1 MSKRIMLI
9 TAILMLCMVPFAYAI
24 YDENSTNDD
33 GFMKLKMVDTEG
45 QNVGVNSEEI
55 MTITSL
61 GIDEDTIQQSKS
73 LFQWQDNL
81 NVTGI
86 QDGTTFLGG
95 NNLTISSTIN
105 GILFGFAQTEK
116 IGGTSEYAFLCAEN
130 INLASIIEKDAFIIT
145 SNFIMNDNSKVQRD
159 LYIIGNHVKFNDA
172 IIGRDLKVSATG
184 VNIENMTIYGN
195 LSISSSK
202 IVFGENVVVVG
213 MLKYN
218 DNAQITG
225 LEKVSAGEINTY
237 PGTAYEPAE
246 GSNTVVDIFFN
257 FVYAVLSAFLIG
269 AIINLLFPG
278 VFRRLVE
285 RTSNY
290 AVGGYAK
297 SFLIGV
303 LALIATPIVALIL
316 VCTVIGIPFAIF
328 LMFAYIIAIAVTT
341 IIVGY
346 LLGKLALEKWFK
358 QKDNVYVSL
367 AIGIVLIELLKLIPF
382 VDGLVN
388 LLILFI
394 GLGLIVKILK
404 KEKKFDTNIDV
415 QDTTKETIIE

>member
-9 TAILMLCMVPFAYAI
+9 TVILMICMVPFAYAI
-24 YDENSTNDD
+24 YDENSINEEK
-33 GFMKLKMVDTEG
+33 FIKLKMIDIEEKNINEG
-45 QNVGVNSEEI
+45 INSEEL

-61 GIDEDTIQQSKS
+61 ETDKDNIQQSKP

-81 NVTGI
+81 NVTET

-95 NNLTISSTIN
+95 NNLTISSKIN
-105 GILFGFAQTEK
+105 GILLGFAQTGK

-130 INLASIIEKDAFIIT
+130 INLVSVIEKDAFIIT
-145 SNFIMNDNSKVQRD
+145 SNFIMGDNSKVQRD
-159 LYIIGNHVKFNDA
+159 LYVIGNHVKFNDA
-172 IIGRDLKVSATG
+172 IIGRDLKILATG
-184 VNIENMTIYGN
+184 INIENTTIYGD

-213 MLKYN
+213 ILKYN
-218 DNAQITG
+218 DNAQIIG
-225 LEKVSAGEINTY
+225 LENVSAGEINKY
-237 PGTAYEPAE
+237 PGTAYEPIE
-246 GSNTVVDIFFN
+246 EDNNVSDIFFN

-269 AIINLLFPG
+269 AMINLLFPG

-290 AVGGYAK
+290 SAGGYAK
-297 SFLIGV
+297 SFLIGI
-303 LALIATPIVALIL
+303 LALIATPIVGLIL
-316 VCTVIGIPFAIF
+316 LCTVIGIPFAIF
-328 LMFAYIIAIAVTT
+328 LMFAYVIAIAITN

-346 LLGKLALEKWFK
+346 LLGKLALEKLFK

-382 VDGLVN
+382 IEILVN
-388 LLILFI
+388 ILVLFI

-404 KEKKFDTNIDV
+404 KEKN
-415 QDTTKETIIE
+415 